1 MSGERLVHRIGSV
14 ITRALLAPSVRSLK
28 PVRALYT
35 RLYLLGKTLA
45 EPRERRFFAEN
56 VEPGMV
62 VLDVGANVG
71 FYTLILADLVG
82 PGGRVHAFEPDPL
95 SFGILAERAASA
107 RHGNVQATQAAV
119 GDHAGRITLY
129 CSRTNRADNRVHPS
143 HEGAEKGEAVEVPL
157 TTLDDYCAARGITK
171 IDAVKMDVQGAEV
184 AALEGFRRTA
194 AQTSP
199 RWLLVEF
206 SPEHLRG
213 AGSAPEDFWKIL
225 SDLGFTP
232 WGFGEDGRPFRIED
246 TAAFT
251 LLYES
256 GYTDVWAR
264 RA

>member
-14 ITRALLAPSVRSLK
+14 ITRALLAPSVRGLR

-45 EPRERRFFAEN
+45 ETREQRFFAEH

-71 FYTLILADLVG
+71 FYTIRFADRVG

-95 SFGILAERAASA
+95 SFEILSERAA
-107 RHGNVQATQAAV
+107 RRGNVEVTRTAV
-119 GDHAGRITLY
+119 GDHAGKITLY

-143 HEGAEKGEAVEVPL
+143 HEGSEKGEAVEVPL
-157 TTLDDYCAARGITK
+157 TTLDDYCAARGIER

-184 AALEGFRRTA
+184 AALRGFARTLA
-194 AQTSP
+194 RTKPA
-199 RWLLVEF
+199 WMLVEF

-213 AGSAPEDFWKIL
+213 AGSDPKDFWVIL
-225 SDLGFTP
+225 EDLGFVP
-232 WGFGEDGRPFRIED
+232 WGFGGDGSPFRIED

-251 LLYES
+251 REHETT
-256 GYTDVWAR
+256 YTDVWAR
-264 RA
+264 RS